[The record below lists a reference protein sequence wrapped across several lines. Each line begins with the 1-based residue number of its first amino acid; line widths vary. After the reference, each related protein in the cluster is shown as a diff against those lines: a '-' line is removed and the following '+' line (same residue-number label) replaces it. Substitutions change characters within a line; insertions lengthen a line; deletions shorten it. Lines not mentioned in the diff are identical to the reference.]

1 MDSSQ
6 CPLSKLVAPLF
17 VGTNNQSIG
26 NGGSKKEGRHPIAY
40 QECSLERPLVKR
52 QKGTQLTCNATQRD
66 LGTMA
71 DPQQEVG
78 EMMVEMSYV

>member
-40 QECSLERPLVKR
+40 QRMFTGETAREETKR
-52 QKGTQLTCNATQRD
+52 DPTYMQRNTEGPRD
-66 LGTMA
+66 DG
-71 DPQQEVG
+71 
-78 EMMVEMSYV
+78 